1 MGLPM
6 TLAEMKKRGWNELDF
21 VFISG
26 DAYVDHPSFSTALI
40 ARWLE
45 HLGYRV
51 GIVAQPDWLDEASI
65 QILGK
70 PRLGVL
76 VNAGNLDSMLCH
88 YTAAKNRR
96 KADKYTP
103 DGVLGKRPDRAV
115 KVYSQ
120 LAKKVWP
127 DLPVIVGGVEAS
139 LRRFAHYDYWDDKV
153 LPSVLVESGADL
165 LIYGMGERA
174 VESIADQ
181 LKAGVPL
188 DQIRYV
194 PGTCFI
200 SDNLDEVEDYIELAP
215 YEVVSKNKKAFST
228 AFKLQYWEQ
237 DPIQG
242 KTIVQPHE
250 GRFLVQLP
258 PALPLE
264 QSEMDTLYSLPFTR
278 MPHPSYGGAN
288 IPALEEVLFS
298 ITSHRGC
305 FGSCAFCA
313 ITSHQGRMI
322 QNRSQDSIVAEAK
335 LITQHRDF
343 KGYIHD
349 VGGPSAN
356 FRQVACED
364 QKSRG
369 ACRGRQCIGVDPCEE
384 LEVDH
389 SEYMELLRRV
399 RALPKVKKV
408 FIRSGIRY
416 DYLMQDPRHYS
427 VLKEIIEHHVSGQL
441 KVAPEHVS
449 PQVLKYMGKPKK
461 EVYLKF
467 KALYEKLNKE
477 MDKKQFL
484 VPYFI
489 SSHPGATL
497 EDAVALSEFLRDH
510 QHWPEQVQDFI
521 PTPGSLATAMYWSGL
536 DPLTGEEI
544 FVARTGIEKIQ
555 QRVLLQPKLPQNRKW
570 VLESLRKAG
579 REDLIGTGPKCL
591 VADFYNGKKKEEEA
605 LPEFTRKPRKFATKS
620 KKGSRGKSSFS
631 KKAGSFSKPE
641 ERTEIGSKPFAKD
654 KPSFGKKEG
663 SFSPSGESAGRGVN
677 SSSRSTGFKGKRT
690 EKSES
695 SWTGESGS
703 FSDKPRGKSGFGKKE
718 GSFSPS
724 GESAG
729 RGVNSSSRSTGFK
742 GKRTEKSESSWAG
755 ESGSFSDKPRGKS
768 GFGKKEGSFSPS
780 GESAGRGMNS
790 SSRST
795 GFKGKRTEKSESSW
809 TGESGSFSD
818 KPRSKSGFGKKEGSF
833 SPSGESAGRGMNSS
847 SNGGGFK
854 GKRTEKSESSWAGES
869 GSFSDKPRSKSGFGK
884 KEGTFSPSG
893 ESTGR
898 GVNSS
903 SRSAG
908 FKGKRTE
915 KSESSWAGESGS
927 FSDKPRSKSGFGKKE
942 GTFSPSGESATRGPK
957 SGTTGGYKGTK
968 TEQVGAERGSKP
980 TSRDGKPKSG
990 TPTKAS
996 WGKKEG
1002 NFSGGFTAKGPK
1014 NNRKR

>member
-6 TLAEMKKRGWNELDF
+6 TLAEMKARGWDELDF

-127 DLPVIVGGVEAS
+127 DLPVIIGGVEAS

-181 LKAGVPL
+181 LQAGVPL
-188 DQIRYV
+188 DQIHYV

-200 SDNLDEVEDYIELAP
+200 STNLEDVEDYIELAP

-237 DPIQG
+237 DPIHG

-278 MPHPSYGGAN
+278 MPHRSYGNAN

-356 FRQVACED
+356 FRQVACEG
-364 QKSRG
+364 QKTRG
-369 ACRGRQCIGVDPCEE
+369 ACRGRQCIGVDPCDQ

-389 SEYMELLRRV
+389 TEYMELLRKV

-449 PQVLKYMGKPKK
+449 PKVLAYMGKPRK

-477 MDKKQFL
+477 IDKKQFL

-489 SSHPGATL
+489 SSHPGAT
-497 EDAVALSEFLRDH
+497 
-510 QHWPEQVQDFI
+510 
-521 PTPGSLATAMYWSGL
+521 
-536 DPLTGEEI
+536 
-544 FVARTGIEKIQ
+544 
-555 QRVLLQPKLPQNRKW
+555 
-570 VLESLRKAG
+570 
-579 REDLIGTGPKCL
+579 
-591 VADFYNGKKKEEEA
+591 
-605 LPEFTRKPRKFATKS
+605 
-620 KKGSRGKSSFS
+620 
-631 KKAGSFSKPE
+631 
-641 ERTEIGSKPFAKD
+641 
-654 KPSFGKKEG
+654 
-663 SFSPSGESAGRGVN
+663 
-677 SSSRSTGFKGKRT
+677 
-690 EKSES
+690 
-695 SWTGESGS
+695 
-703 FSDKPRGKSGFGKKE
+703 
-718 GSFSPS
+718 
-724 GESAG
+724 
-729 RGVNSSSRSTGFK
+729 
-742 GKRTEKSESSWAG
+742 
-755 ESGSFSDKPRGKS
+755 
-768 GFGKKEGSFSPS
+768 
-780 GESAGRGMNS
+780 
-790 SSRST
+790 
-795 GFKGKRTEKSESSW
+795 
-809 TGESGSFSD
+809 
-818 KPRSKSGFGKKEGSF
+818 
-833 SPSGESAGRGMNSS
+833 
-847 SNGGGFK
+847 
-854 GKRTEKSESSWAGES
+854 
-869 GSFSDKPRSKSGFGK
+869 
-884 KEGTFSPSG
+884 
-893 ESTGR
+893 
-898 GVNSS
+898 
-903 SRSAG
+903 
-908 FKGKRTE
+908 
-915 KSESSWAGESGS
+915 
-927 FSDKPRSKSGFGKKE
+927 
-942 GTFSPSGESATRGPK
+942 
-957 SGTTGGYKGTK
+957 
-968 TEQVGAERGSKP
+968 
-980 TSRDGKPKSG
+980 
-990 TPTKAS
+990 
-996 WGKKEG
+996 
-1002 NFSGGFTAKGPK
+1002 
-1014 NNRKR
+1014 